1 MSAIRKKVTDVYAGK
16 RQGSQLM
23 EVVCGLHSTYLAIF
37 PGAGDVLFSVT
48 PGQFRPTADA
58 VRALAMAPQFSL
70 DPYMPMVFYCK
81 PLRLPVC
88 CTLHVYDPPEFVF
101 KPIWLDE
108 TTWSE

>member
-1 MSAIRKKVTDVYAGK
+1 MSAIRKKVSDLYVGK

-23 EVVCGLHSTYLAIF
+23 EVMCGLHSTYLAIF

-48 PGQFRPTADA
+48 LGQFRPTTDG
-58 VRALAMAPQFSL
+58 VRALAMAPQSSL
-70 DPYMPMVFYCK
+70 GPYMLMVFYCK

-88 CTLHVYDPPEFVF
+88 CTLCVDDPPEFMF

-108 TTWSE
+108 TAWE